1 MHVAGVRV
9 SKWHWGPH
17 AETQSPSASSQLPS
31 CAVFCCL
38 AQGLKFDLIVYSPYK
53 AIEGF
58 LQDIQEA
65 AAAAEAAAGGG
76 TSDDMAGAAEAEAAA
91 GLDPGLAAAARS
103 EEQLGRA
110 RAAANSA
117 ADALMLGD
125 APLLHSPGRL
135 ALAAMRSGF
144 SKVSGLRGGAWG
156 WC

>member
-1 MHVAGVRV
+1 M
-9 SKWHWGPH
+9 P
-17 AETQSPSASSQLPS
+17 PPNLPS
-31 CAVFCCL
+31 CAVAVFAAAL

-65 AAAAEAAAGGG
+65 AAAAAVAGGS
-76 TSDDMAGAAEAEAAA
+76 SDDMAAAAEAAA
-91 GLDPGLAAAARS
+91 GLDPGLAAAART

-135 ALAAMRSGF
+135 ALAAVRSGF
-144 SKVSGLRGGAWG
+144 SKVSGRGVGPWG
-156 WC
+156 EGFRLSRAGI